1 MLLKTVR
8 FIILSL
14 DWYLPKESGFDSS
27 FMLDVLRG
35 RKKYW
40 PLSVSSDFNL
50 PYFKSDDTLTKKYI
64 IDKINGNNAYKDYI
78 PDGINLEKLSRKFL
92 LAVRNII

>member
-1 MLLKTVR
+1 
-8 FIILSL
+8 
-14 DWYLPKESGFDSS
+14 
-27 FMLDVLRG
+27 MLDVLRG
-35 RKKYW
+35 RKKYL

-78 PDGINLEKLSRKFL
+78 PDGINLEKL
-92 LAVRNII
+92 